1 MDLLLIRH
9 ALPHRVISDAGPADP
24 GLDELGRRQADALAT
39 WVGAEAVDAIVSSP
53 LRRALETAAPLA
65 ERLGLS
71 VAVEDGIAEWDR
83 HAAEYIPVEELRAS
97 GHPLWEAMAKG
108 DWTSIGIDP
117 DDFARRVI
125 ATVDGLAAANPGRRV
140 AVVCHGGVIN
150 AYASVVLELPRLL
163 FFEPGYT
170 SITRVTVGA
179 SGRRLIR
186 SLNETAHLRLA
197 GLDDPARA
205 PSPYG
210 R

>member
-9 ALPHRVISDAGPADP
+9 ALPHRVISDDGPADP
-24 GLDELGRRQADALAT
+24 GLDDLGRRQA
-39 WVGAEAVDAIVSSP
+39 EAMAAWLGDEAIDSIVSSP

-65 ERLGLS
+65 ERLGLT
-71 VAVEDGIAEWDR
+71 VEIDDGIAEWDR
-83 HAAEYIPVEELRAS
+83 HSAEYIPVEELRAS

-117 DDFARRVI
+117 EEFGRRVI
-125 ATVDGLAAANPGRRV
+125 ASIDALATANPDRRL

-150 AYASVVLELPRLL
+150 AYASAVLELPRLL

-197 GLDDPARA
+197 GLDDPALA
-205 PSPYG
+205 HSPYA